1 MNSSAPLPLYE
12 EILLLALDDGKGTTP
27 TGNLFA
33 NAMGG
38 AILAELVLLGAV
50 RVAHDKKKRV
60 SAAPVARIADPL
72 LAEAWQL
79 IRDASKSKS
88 AQDWVLKFAGLKDL
102 KNRAARQLVA
112 KQVLKEETGTVLK
125 IFKRTVYPEVDGGPE
140 RALIQRL
147 ERAIFSDTPDV
158 DQRTVIVVALADA
171 TRLLEQG
178 FDKKRLKDRKQR
190 LEKLTSGQL
199 VGEAT
204 RDAIAAIETAIM
216 VCTMV
221 PIITAAT

>member
-1 MNSSAPLPLYE
+1 VTASAPLPLYE
-12 EILLLALDDGKGTTP
+12 EILLLALDDDKGTTP
-27 TGNLFA
+27 TGNLFV

-38 AILAELVLLGAV
+38 AMLAELVLLGAV

-60 SAAPVARIADPL
+60 TASPTARIDDPL
-72 LAEAWQL
+72 LSEAWQL
-79 IRDASKSKS
+79 IRAAAKPKS

-125 IFKRTVYPEVDGGPE
+125 IFKRTIYPEVDGGPE
-140 RALIQRL
+140 RALIRRL

-158 DQRTVIVVALADA
+158 DQRTVIIVALAAA
-171 TRLLEQG
+171 TRLLEQA
-178 FDKKRLKDRKQR
+178 FDKKKLKTRKKR
-190 LEKLTSGQL
+190 LERLASGQL

-204 RDAIAAIETAIM
+204 REAIAAIETAIM